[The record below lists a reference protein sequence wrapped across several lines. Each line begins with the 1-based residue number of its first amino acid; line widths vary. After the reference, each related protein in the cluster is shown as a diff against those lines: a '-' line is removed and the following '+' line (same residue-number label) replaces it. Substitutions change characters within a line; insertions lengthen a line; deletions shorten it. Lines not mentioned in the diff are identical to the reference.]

1 MTAQKKQKKRKCNAL
16 VVCRDGRHFWTT
28 QKQFWQWAREGVLR
42 KTGDAPLSGEFAR
55 EHEELS
61 VVMGNTI
68 LNLARPNH
76 LRAALAA
83 RRHGLGRR

>member
-1 MTAQKKQKKRKCNAL
+1 MTGQKKQKKRNAL
-16 VVCRDGRHFWTT
+16 VVCRDGRQFWTT

-42 KTGDAPLSGEFAR
+42 KTGEAPLRGEFAR
-55 EHEELS
+55 EHEELA

-76 LRAALAA
+76 LREALAA